1 MSYQILQEG
10 VFFKE
15 NSLKV
20 KVMLRDPEIPY
31 SLHCH
36 EFYELVVVVSGR
48 GSHLTTEGEHPI
60 GEGSVLFIKPGVL
73 HGYDKIDNLKLYN
86 ILLGSDLFSREMS
99 DLLEMP
105 GFKTF
110 FMQPEDNI
118 PICKLTSYQLTET
131 IFLLREIKAE
141 SERTGFGKGSS
152 AMAYAKILQMVIKI
166 ARINNPKPQ
175 SSVRT
180 TAERLLPVMHFIE
193 QNLHRALTL
202 EDLVSV
208 ANMSAS
214 TLNRQ
219 FKAYTGWAPVEF
231 HIHRRIAY
239 ACSLILKGDMS
250 VEELSEATGF
260 SDANYFSRQFRSH
273 MRMSPKQYKKLWT
286 EPIS

>member
-31 SLHCH
+31 SLHSH

-48 GSHLTTEGEHPI
+48 GSHLSKEGERPI
-60 GEGSVLFIKPGVL
+60 AEGSVLFVKPGVE
-73 HGYDKIDNLKLYN
+73 HGYDKIENLKLYN
-86 ILLGSDLFSREMS
+86 ILIGREVFSREIS
-99 DLLEMP
+99 DLSEMP

-110 FMQPEDNI
+110 FMPPEQTI
-118 PICKLTSYQLTET
+118 PLCKLSSYQLTET
-131 IFLLREIKAE
+131 IFLLRDIKLE
-141 SERTGFGKGSS
+141 SERSGFGKGSS
-152 AMAYAKILQMVIKI
+152 AMAYAKILQLVIKI
-166 ARINNPKPQ
+166 ARIHNPKART
-175 SSVRT
+175 SVRT
-180 TAERLLPVMHFIE
+180 TADRLEPVRCFME
-193 QNLHRALTL
+193 KNLDRALSL
-202 EDLVSV
+202 EELVSV
-208 ANMSAS
+208 ANMSSS

-239 ACSLILKGDMS
+239 ACSLILKRNMS

-273 MRMSPKQYKKLWT
+273 MHMSPKQYKKLWT
-286 EPIS
+286 KPIP

>member
-10 VFFKE
+10 VFFKD

-31 SLHCH
+31 SLHSH
-36 EFYELVVVVSGR
+36 DFYELVVVVSGR
-48 GSHLTTEGEHPI
+48 GMHLTETSEHPI
-60 GEGSVLFIKPGVL
+60 GEGSVLFIRPGIQ
-73 HGYDKIDNLKLYN
+73 HGYNKIDNLRLYN
-86 ILLGSDLFSREMS
+86 ILLGSEVFSREIS
-99 DLLEMP
+99 DLSEMP

-110 FMQPEDNI
+110 FIQPEDDI

-141 SERTGFGKGSS
+141 SERLDFGKGSS
-152 AMAYAKILQMVIKI
+152 AMAYAKILQLVIKL
-166 ARINNPKPQ
+166 ARINNPKPPT
-175 SSVRT
+175 SVHI
-180 TAERLLPVMHFIE
+180 TAKRLEPIMSFIE
-193 QNLHRALTL
+193 RNLDRSLTL
-202 EDLVSV
+202 EELESV

-219 FKAYTGWAPVEF
+219 FKAYTGWSPVEF

-239 ACSLILKGDMS
+239 ACSLILKREMS

-260 SDANYFSRQFRSH
+260 SDANYFSRQFRAH
-273 MRMSPKQYKKLWT
+273 MSMSPKQYKKLWT
-286 EPIS
+286 KPIA

>member
-20 KVMLRDPEIPY
+20 KIMLRDPEIPY

-36 EFYELVVVVSGR
+36 DFYELVVVVSGR
-48 GSHLTTEGEHPI
+48 GTHLTDEGEHPI
-60 GEGSVLFIKPGVL
+60 GEGSVLFIRPGVL
-73 HGYDKIDNLKLYN
+73 HGYDKIDNLRLYN
-86 ILLGSDLFSREMS
+86 ILLGSEVFSREMP
-99 DLLEMP
+99 DLSEMP

-110 FMQPEDNI
+110 FLQPEDNI

-131 IFLLREIKAE
+131 IFLLREIKSE
-141 SERTGFGKGSS
+141 SERLDFGKGSS
-152 AMAYAKILQMVIKI
+152 AMAYTKLLQMVIKI

-175 SSVRT
+175 TSGGT
-180 TAERLLPVMHFIE
+180 TAQRLLPIMLFIE
-193 QNLHRALTL
+193 QNLHRSLTI
-202 EDLVSV
+202 EELVSV
-208 ANMSAS
+208 AHMSAS

-239 ACSLILKGDMS
+239 ACSLILKRDMS
-250 VEELSEATGF
+250 MEELSEATGF

-273 MRMSPKQYKKLWT
+273 MHMSPKQYKKLWT
-286 EPIS
+286 EPTA